1 MSQIYIPAALRRL
14 VISRAQGKCEYCLL
28 HQDDSPFTH
37 PIDHI
42 VALKHGGAT
51 MLVNLALA
59 CINCNRQKGSD
70 LTGIDPISGRIVRT
84 FDPRQQD
91 WHVHFR
97 LEGVKI
103 IGLSE
108 TGRATVALLR
118 VNDSMRLLERESLRL
133 VGRYPL

>member
-1 MSQIYIPAALRRL
+1 MSQIYIPVDLRRI
-14 VISRAQGKCEYCLL
+14 VVSRAQGKCEYCLL
-28 HQDDSPFTH
+28 HQDDSAFTH

-42 VALKHGGAT
+42 IALKHGGAT
-51 MLVNLALA
+51 TLENLALA

-70 LTGIDPISGRIVRT
+70 LTGIDPFSGKIIRI
-84 FDPRQQD
+84 FDPRQQNWQD
-91 WHVHFR
+91 HFR

-118 VNDSMRLLERESLRL
+118 LNDSMRLLERESVRL
-133 VGRYPL
+133 IGRYP